1 MPQDE
6 RQRIVQEIS
15 TVQFLDLGDC
25 GFSRS
30 DLPEALREDRR
41 ITIILKWTGPWGD

>member
-15 TVQFLDLGDC
+15 AVQFLGLGSC
-25 GFSRS
+25 GFSRH
-30 DLPEALREDRR
+30 DLPAAVREDRR